1 MQPSVPVTAT
11 ATFCATIVD
20 QWATLGVTSAFV
32 APGSRST
39 PLALALAAR
48 DDFVVN
54 VFHDER
60 SAAFAALG
68 NALATEQPALVL
80 CTSGTAAAHFFAA
93 VIEADISCVPLLVCT
108 ADRPPELWDIGA
120 PQTINQTRLYG
131 ESARSFIE
139 PGPPEDSAPSTWR
152 QLAVTSYEQSRWP
165 QPGPVHLNLSF
176 RDPLVGQPDDLP
188 GPLVRTGREV
198 CAAQDSTPTAS
209 TQDGAALAARCLD
222 SAGNARNGVIVAGRG
237 QSNAASIIELSSRLG
252 WPILADYRSGARCR
266 PAGIRHFDTL
276 LRQSG
281 FAQAHQPDV
290 ILRLGE
296 ITSSK
301 STSQWIAASTADVI
315 AAKPWGRKIDP
326 ELVEPE
332 FLPESGLLEEALASL
347 DGSHPQLEAN
357 TAWSQRWQAADE
369 AANNAIRSTID
380 SHDRLAEPEVARAVV
395 RGVPTGGAL
404 VVSSS
409 MPVRDVEW
417 FGEHRDDISVY
428 SNRGAN
434 GIDGVVSTAIGVALS
449 GVPTA
454 CLIGDVAFLHD
465 SSALVA
471 LARRP
476 VDLTIVVTNNDGGGI
491 FSFLPQ
497 NDLLQIDRYEQLFG
511 TPHGT
516 DLELLATANKLRV
529 SPWTTPSG
537 PIVDTGTGI
546 QVLVAHSDRAS
557 NQELHDNIVAAVQQ
571 ALAS

>member
-39 PLALALAAR
+39 PLALALAAS

-60 SAAFAALG
+60 TAAFAALG
-68 NALATEQPALVL
+68 NALANEQPALIL
-80 CTSGTAAAHFFAA
+80 CTSGTAAAHFYAA

-131 ESARSFIE
+131 ESVRSFIE

-176 RDPLVGQPDDLP
+176 RDPLVGQPEDLP
-188 GPLVRTGREV
+188 EPLVRTVRELR
-198 CAAQDSTPTAS
+198 AARDSTPTAS
-209 TQDGAALAARCLD
+209 ANDGAALAARCLD
-222 SAGNARNGVIVAGRG
+222 NAGNPRNGIIVAGRG
-237 QSNAASIIELSSRLG
+237 QSDAASVIELSTCLG
-252 WPILADYRSGARCR
+252 WPILADYRSGTRSQ
-266 PAGIRHFDTL
+266 PASIRHFDTL
-276 LRQSG
+276 LRQSD
-281 FAQAHQPDV
+281 FAQTHQPDV

-301 STSQWIAASTADVI
+301 STSQWIAASAAEVI
-315 AAKPWGRKIDP
+315 AAMPWGRKIDP

-332 FLPESGLLEEALASL
+332 FLPEAGLLEEALASL
-347 DGSHPQLEAN
+347 DRSHPQLEAN
-357 TAWSQRWQAADE
+357 TSWTELWQAADE
-369 AANNAIRSTID
+369 SANHAIRSEIEN
-380 SHDRLAEPEVARAVV
+380 HAGLAEPAVARAVV
-395 RGVPTGGAL
+395 CGIPSGGAL

-465 SSALVA
+465 ASALVA

-476 VDLTIVVTNNDGGGI
+476 IDLTLVVTNNDGGGI

-516 DLELLATANKLRV
+516 DLEALAAANKLRV
-529 SPWTTPSG
+529 RPWATPSG
-537 PIVDTGTGI
+537 PIVDTGTGV
-546 QVLVAHSDRAS
+546 QVLVAHSDRTS
-557 NQELHDNIVAAVQQ
+557 NQELHDNIVAAVGQ
-571 ALAS
+571 ALTS